1 MKRHCCSIVCLS
13 SSLSTTHLTENKRL
27 KIGAS
32 EQQANRSIL
41 HIFVLFFSQCQATWQ
56 QVGGDEEQKSAQR
69 SLVNLVLCNKLGKL
83 HAP

>member
-13 SSLSTTHLTENKRL
+13 SSLSTTHLTGNKRL
-27 KIGAS
+27 KIGTS

-41 HIFVLFFSQCQATWQ
+41 HRFVLFFSQTCQATWQ
-56 QVGGDEEQKSAQR
+56 QVGGDEQKSAQC